1 MLILCLSYFITTYC
15 TYSIFSGEAP
25 TYSNC
30 FYKCMNAMNSAKMK
44 SLQNYKTMEE
54 QLKTC
59 LPLEVFLAQ
68 ELVSQKSLMKFT
80 PIVLTGLFSGG
91 RSSETLAFAT
101 ASLFRLV

>member
-1 MLILCLSYFITTYC
+1 
-15 TYSIFSGEAP
+15 
-25 TYSNC
+25 
-30 FYKCMNAMNSAKMK
+30 MNSAKMK

-68 ELVSQKSLMKFT
+68 ELVSQKSLLKFT

-91 RSSETLAFAT
+91 RSSEILAFAT
-101 ASLFRLV
+101 ASPFRLQASVMRVGSDTFGDPIYQKGLQNQPSSPIISVLG

>member
-1 MLILCLSYFITTYC
+1 
-15 TYSIFSGEAP
+15 
-25 TYSNC
+25 
-30 FYKCMNAMNSAKMK
+30 MNSAKMK

-68 ELVSQKSLMKFT
+68 ELVSQKSLLKFT

-91 RSSETLAFAT
+91 RSSEILAFAT
-101 ASLFRLV
+101 VTPFRLLGSTGHQIRYRSPENFKNLDSLETGLFLPGHQT